1 MNVMTVELTPAAAAR
16 VAVLAEREGKPK
28 LMLRVGVLGGGCSGF
43 QYDIG
48 FAETINQDDQVFET
62 NGVKMLVDET
72 SLPFL
77 DGAKVDFVHELIGA
91 SFRIDNPKAAS
102 NCGCGSS
109 FSPL

>member
-1 MNVMTVELTPAAAAR
+1 MTVELTAAAAAR
-16 VAVLAEREGKPK
+16 VTRLAEKEGNPK

-48 FAETINQDDQVFET
+48 FADQMNDDDQVFET
-62 NGVKMLVDET
+62 DGVKMLIDAT

-77 DGAKVDFVHELIGA
+77 EGAKVDFVHELIGA
-91 SFRIDNPKAAS
+91 SFRIDNPNASS

-109 FSPL
+109 FSLL